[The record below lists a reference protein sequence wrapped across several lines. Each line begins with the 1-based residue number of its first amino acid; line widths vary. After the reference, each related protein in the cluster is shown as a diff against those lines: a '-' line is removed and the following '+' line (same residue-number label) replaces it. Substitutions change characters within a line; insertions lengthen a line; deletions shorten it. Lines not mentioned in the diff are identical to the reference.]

1 MKVTVGLNTGWASE
15 VSAIE
20 VFVNPAVAETGETVA
35 ASKKPNATF
44 RLGNDGFFPTGNQ
57 LELLFTCDEKCSPG
71 AISASTKVGIHVVK
85 TTSGTSVDTFK
96 SDNPTNTT
104 ELNAMANVGF
114 KLDQTTSTAA
124 VAAPAPA
131 AEPTPTPVPELP
143 KAGDATAS
151 NNLLIVTGLV
161 GTLLIIMSSLF
172 IFRRR
177 AEARI
182 K

>member
-1 MKVTVGLNTGWASE
+1 M
-15 VSAIE
+15 
-20 VFVNPAVAETGETVA
+20 
-35 ASKKPNATF
+35 
-44 RLGNDGFFPTGNQ
+44 
-57 LELLFTCDEKCSPG
+57 LFTCDEKCSPG
-71 AISASTKVGIHVVK
+71 ALDPATTKVGIHVVK

-114 KLDQTTSTAA
+114 KLDQTTTAA
-124 VAAPAPA
+124 VVAAAPT
-131 AEPTPTPVPELP
+131 PTPEPTPVPELP
-143 KAGDATAS
+143 KAGDAAPS

>member
-1 MKVTVGLNTGWASE
+1 
-15 VSAIE
+15 
-20 VFVNPAVAETGETVA
+20 
-35 ASKKPNATF
+35 
-44 RLGNDGFFPTGNQ
+44 
-57 LELLFTCDEKCSPG
+57 
-71 AISASTKVGIHVVK
+71 
-85 TTSGTSVDTFK
+85 
-96 SDNPTNTT
+96 
-104 ELNAMANVGF
+104 MANVGF

-124 VAAPAPA
+124 VAAPA